1 MKRILLVAAGTL
13 LTTLGVIGIVVPI
26 LPTTPFLLLAAAC
39 YLRSSPK
46 SYNWLL
52 NNRIL
57 GAYINNYLRGK
68 GMPLKVKLFTVVLL
82 WVTIGLS
89 IVFAVQG
96 LVMRLILGL
105 VVAGVTI
112 HIVRIKTSS

>member
-1 MKRILLVAAGTL
+1 
-13 LTTLGVIGIVVPI
+13 
-26 LPTTPFLLLAAAC
+26 
-39 YLRSSPK
+39 
-46 SYNWLL
+46 
-52 NNRIL
+52 
-57 GAYINNYLRGK
+57 
-68 GMPLKVKLFTVVLL
+68 MPLKVKLFTVVLL